1 MELRG
6 WGCDTRHP
14 PPVTASDIKHEIH
27 SNPKTI
33 NYLRAYDVWRKREV
47 SSTTRNIFSTI
58 ISTGIFRC
66 FYTYIENILKNICFD
81 TYIYKL
87 EVEKSDF
94 ILIVRVYIFTY
105 IYIMKTEDE
114 EVHIYITFLS

>member
-14 PPVTASDIKHEIH
+14 PPVSASDIKHEIH

-47 SSTTRNIFSTI
+47 SSTTRSIFSTI
-58 ISTGIFRC
+58 ISTGIFRF
-66 FYTYIENILKNICFD
+66 FYTYIENILKNIEV
-81 TYIYKL
+81 KK
-87 EVEKSDF
+87 VEKSDF